1 MTVPLAVA
9 EDLRYPI
16 TDDEQLTVVARV
28 PLSVP
33 APVVPGQVIGE
44 VCAYLEGEEVA
55 KVDLMAAA
63 PSAKREIPSA
73 APWWNKAF

>member
-1 MTVPLAVA
+1 MAVA

-63 PSAKREIPSA
+63 PSANRDIPSA